1 MELPGQMTETNSK
14 IRNIITDKPEFLLDT
29 PLDNFFNKIDNDLLQ
44 KIATFS
50 IDKSFQG
57 NLYEYLGY
65 KDNQSFSQYLIS
77 IFQELHKLI
86 KDRQDYL
93 INTNNNLLPISLHDM
108 KYMDQL
114 SALLIIHSIDAN
126 ITSKLCIPTELR
138 RLKSFKKDD
147 KAFIV
152 PRDLVPNFTILK
164 QILNFL
170 YDILTTND
178 SNDYLRSIIVKGPIY
193 TNLYLGFLQLHIAYP
208 QDNDISMKLNVVEDC
223 QDTYSLFTLYTL
235 LTQCIE
241 LSDGKAFILNQLT
254 TLPIR
259 RNTDGLIS
267 LIDCILGVREDEQID
282 NEKLQRVN
290 KIILSK
296 PKNIPN
302 KLYLTKLF
310 DQIYD
315 GMTYVNRPVLINC
328 LNGIITEFFYKNK
341 KIIRDFLFK
350 KIYEVLFNIPT
361 QDHSMKE
368 LNDMF
373 NVLISLSKNIS
384 TDLIVDLTVGLDD
397 KQFYLNI
404 WIYCLFLLRNQK
416 VDPLIANSLKKE
428 NNSPYYEVI
437 LSLLQTFIIVTED
450 YSILNDISLNLL
462 NFDHEDWEYKIDLE
476 TQLPYISKKTAKDTN
491 TDNIIDSLTKPKED
505 KMETMSKLFK
515 DMDLAVDLFMNL
527 LNLINNAEEVT
538 KIFLAILSRWIQN
551 TSTSPNNSIDSE
563 DMSKNLLII
572 IDLKILQKMNQDFKA
587 DLVKNKRDVLIMIA
601 KLLDFVN
608 VKGGLEE
615 EEESEDKV
623 EDADSDDE
631 DDEDVETPSTALQI
645 IIELLQLILSE
656 PFHSNNN
663 SNTET
668 KELLLDINSK
678 LGSQTNQLIAI
689 TDIKM
694 KIEKYVTQESVVTN
708 SVDESGI
715 DQEIL
720 NRALINLSDNLA
732 PIRVHGLTE
741 LRQLIVKK
749 SPVISIARV
758 IQVHLTNLKNPDPFV
773 YLNAIKGL
781 VMLTEIEP
789 KETLPILIDFY
800 NNGDKRNKVDD
811 ILRVGEVM
819 VNYIQREN
827 KLFEGEIANKII
839 DICLNKVREHGK
851 LDNRLRM
858 SAMSILG
865 VCFQVNALGIKS
877 RIREILD
884 CVFGILMMETGEMN
898 KKVDNSINPT
908 TSFVMRRS
916 AVHLIHDLLY
926 NGDMSLFPPE
936 YNLAKIKVLLE
947 YTKSHDDDYLVCEQ
961 ITQVL
966 DILEDFHV
974 SDPVQQ
980 LTELD

>member
-1 MELPGQMTETNSK
+1 MSGDTSK

-44 KIATFS
+44 KVATYS
-50 IDKSFQG
+50 NDKSFTG
-57 NLYEYLGY
+57 TLYEYLGY
-65 KDNQSFSQYLIS
+65 KDNQSFSQDLIS
-77 IFQELHKLI
+77 IFQELHTLVKERQNELI
-86 KDRQDYL
+86 KS
-93 INTNNNLLPISLHDM
+93 NNNLLPISLHDM

-114 SALLIIHSIDAN
+114 TSLLIIHCIDAN
-126 ITSKLCIPTELR
+126 VTLKLCIPTELR

-152 PRDLVPNFTILK
+152 PRDLVPNFTLLK
-164 QILNFL
+164 RILNFL
-170 YDILTTND
+170 YDILTTSD
-178 SNDYLRSIIVKGPIY
+178 SNDYLRSVIIKGPIY

-208 QDNDISMKLNVVEDC
+208 QDDEFSKKLNIVEDC

-241 LSDGKAFILNQLT
+241 LADGKAFILDKLT

-259 RNTDGLIS
+259 RNNDGLIS
-267 LIDCILGVREDEQID
+267 LVDFILGVREDEQID

-290 KIILSK
+290 RIILAK

-302 KLYLTKLF
+302 KLYLTELF
-310 DQIYD
+310 SQIYD

-328 LNGIITEFFYKNK
+328 LNGIITDFFYKNK

-350 KIYEVLFNIPT
+350 RIYEVLFNIPT
-361 QDHSMKE
+361 KDHSMKE

-384 TDLIVDLTVGLDD
+384 TDLIADLTVGLDN

-437 LSLLQTFIIVTED
+437 LSLLQTFIIVTEN

-462 NFDHEDWEYKIDLE
+462 NFDHEDWEYRIDLE
-476 TQLPYISKKTAKDTN
+476 TQLPYISKKTGENKQN
-491 TDNIIDSLTKPKED
+491 DNIIDSLTKPKED

-515 DMDLAVDLFMNL
+515 DMDLAVDLFINL
-527 LNLINNAEEVT
+527 LNLINNAEVVT
-538 KIFLAILSRWIQN
+538 KIFLSILSRWIQN
-551 TSTSPNNSIDSE
+551 TSTSPNNSIEGE

-572 IDLKILQKMNQDFKA
+572 IDLKILQKMNQDFKT
-587 DLVKNKRDVLIMIA
+587 DLVKNKRDVLVMIA

-615 EEESEDKV
+615 QEYEEEGHVD
-623 EDADSDDE
+623 DADSDDE
-631 DDEDVETPSTALQI
+631 DDEAVETPSTALQI

-656 PFHSNNN
+656 PSQSDTSNNN
-663 SNTET
+663 TSNTET
-668 KELLLDINSK
+668 NELLVSINNK
-678 LGSQTNQLIAI
+678 LGTQKNQSIAI

-694 KIEKYVTQESVVTN
+694 KIDKYVTNESVVTT
-708 SVDESGI
+708 SADDSGM

-741 LRQLIVKK
+741 LRQLIAKK

-758 IQVHLTNLKNPDPFV
+758 IQVHLTNLKNSDPFV

-789 KETLPILIDFY
+789 KETLPNLLDFY
-800 NNGDKRNKVDD
+800 NNSDKRNKVDD
-811 ILRVGEVM
+811 TLRVGEVI

-865 VCFQVNALGIKS
+865 VCIQVNALGIKA

-884 CVFGILMMETGEMN
+884 CVFGILTMETGDMSKKADN
-898 KKVDNSINPT
+898 KINPT

-936 YNLAKIKVLLE
+936 YNVDKIKILLE